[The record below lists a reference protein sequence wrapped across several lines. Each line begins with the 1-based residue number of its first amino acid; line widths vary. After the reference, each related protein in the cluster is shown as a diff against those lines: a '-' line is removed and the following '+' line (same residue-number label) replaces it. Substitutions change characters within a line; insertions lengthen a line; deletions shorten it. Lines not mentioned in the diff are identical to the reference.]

1 MLVDDYALK
10 ISCYILDDNILGSQV
25 LQIAEKKEFI
35 IIKFVKGDL
44 AGTHIIISPKDLEIK
59 LKLWKANNKPLFKIS
74 GKAFEANK
82 IDLVYQVANIGA
94 YEKDQIKHL
103 DEGKYALVLS
113 GNNIDKLFTGSPKTR
128 GKPPLTE
135 SIKIELPKPVLSV
148 ETGDTQ
154 TPSNPPLAKRFINV
168 WLKDRVDNLFD
179 PKVKL
184 MEKEQVF
191 TLNFD
196 IDLISRSESIVSDT
210 VLNYNFLPGEDV
222 VTITVR
228 LETDDFDV
236 FDEHE
241 KKLFL
246 PMSGPS
252 KNRVSFSIAPKHDG
266 DSTVTIVFLKD
277 RNFIQLITLKF
288 DVGGNLP
295 FIRDEMGRDLSA
307 LEFIQP
313 RDINLTIL
321 NSVDGYQLILSGAV
335 GAMATLAIKLPEL
348 KEMIWEA
355 RQALMGIVNYNE
367 NNRFIFQDQVNIPEA
382 VNQKIL
388 PSLAEVGY
396 RLYQRIFFSPSSD
409 PNLQNLGRKLRQ
421 ILQSGPCKIQVFSQ
435 DFVLPWGILYLADR
449 FDRDNIQPSLF
460 LGLRHII
467 EHIPLQKDML
477 VIENKINCTSGLNIG
492 LNLNTDIDKTMGP
505 LVSNQEKYWEAIR
518 SNNPNVKVIYR
529 TTKNE
534 VLSALEDPKT
544 SDQVLYFYCHGISQD
559 VEETGGVDASTLI
572 LSGND
577 RLTIKDLSID
587 APIVDRLLN
596 EPLVFINACESA
608 ELSPLVFDGFVPY
621 FVAKGARGVIG
632 TECKVPAKFAV
643 EWARRFFDRF
653 LKGEALG
660 EIFLALRQELF
671 NDEHNLLGLLYA
683 LYVDCDTR
691 IFPAI
696 ISS

>member
-1 MLVDDYALK
+1 MLLDDYTLNK
-10 ISCYILDDNILGSQV
+10 TCYIMDDNMLGGQV
-25 LQIAEKKEFI
+25 IQIAGNKELV
-35 IIKFVKGDL
+35 IIKFVNGDL
-44 AGTHIIISPKDLEIK
+44 EGMYIIISPKDLEIK
-59 LKLWKANNKPLFKIS
+59 LHLWKANDKPLRDIP
-74 GKAFEANK
+74 GKAFDANK
-82 IDLVYQVANIGA
+82 IDFVYQVENLGPS
-94 YEKDQIKHL
+94 EKDQIKHL

-113 GNNIDKLFTGSPKTR
+113 GNNIEGLYTGFHKTR
-128 GKPPLTE
+128 GKPPMKDSLKVEPTT
-135 SIKIELPKPVLSV
+135 SVLSV
-148 ETGDTQ
+148 DTVDTQ
-154 TPSNPPLAKRFINV
+154 APSTPPPIKRFINV
-168 WLKDRVDNLFD
+168 WLKDRTDNLHD
-179 PKVKL
+179 PKIKPL
-184 MEKEQVF
+184 EKDQVV

-196 IDLISRSESIVSDT
+196 IDLTSRSESIVSNT
-210 VLNYNFLPGEDV
+210 MLNYKFPSGEDV
-222 VTITVR
+222 IAITVR

-236 FDEHE
+236 FDERE

-246 PMSGPS
+246 PSSGPS
-252 KNRVSFSIAPKHDG
+252 KNQVSFSIAPKHDG
-266 DSTVTIVFLKD
+266 DSTVTVVFLKD
-277 RNFIQLITLKF
+277 GNFIQLITLKF
-288 DVGGNLP
+288 DVGGNVPYSRNEL
-295 FIRDEMGRDLSA
+295 GRDLSA
-307 LEFIQP
+307 AEFIQP

-321 NSVDGYQLILSGAV
+321 NSIDGYQLILSGAV
-335 GAMATLAIKLPEL
+335 GAMATLSIKLPEL
-348 KEMIWEA
+348 KEMIREA

-367 NNRFIFQDQVNIPEA
+367 NKRFIFQDQVSIPEA
-382 VNQKIL
+382 VNQRVL
-388 PSLAEVGY
+388 PSLAEAGY

-409 PNLQNLGRKLRQ
+409 PNLQNLGNKLRK
-421 ILQSGPCKIQVFSQ
+421 ILQSEPCKIQVFSQ

-449 FDRDNIQPSLF
+449 LDRANIQPFLF

-477 VIENKINCTSGLNIG
+477 VIENKINSTSGLNVS
-492 LNLNTDIDKTMGP
+492 LNVNNDIDKTMGP

-518 SNNPNVKVIYR
+518 LNNPEVKVTYR

-534 VLSALEDPKT
+534 VLTALEDPKA
-544 SDQVLYFYCHGISQD
+544 SDQILYFYCHGVSQD
-559 VEETGGVDASTLI
+559 IDETGGVDASTLI

-577 RLTIKDLSID
+577 KLTIKDLSID

-660 EIFLALRQELF
+660 EIFLALRQEFF

-691 IFPAI
+691 ISPSI
-696 ISS
+696 IRN

>member
-1 MLVDDYALK
+1 M
-10 ISCYILDDNILGSQV
+10 DDNILGSQV
-25 LQIAEKKEFI
+25 FQIAGTKEHI
-35 IIKFVKGDL
+35 IIKFVNGDL
-44 AGTHIIISPKDLEIK
+44 AGTYIIISPEDLEIK
-59 LKLWKANNKPLFKIS
+59 LKLWKANDKPLCNIP
-74 GKAFEANK
+74 GKAFEVYK
-82 IDLVYQVANIGA
+82 IDFVYQVANIGA
-94 YEKDQIKHL
+94 YERDQIKHL
-103 DEGKYALVLS
+103 EEGKYALVLN

-128 GKPPLTE
+128 GKPLMKE
-135 SIKIELPKPVLSV
+135 SLKIEIPTAVLSV
-148 ETGDTQ
+148 DTGDAQ
-154 TPSNPPLAKRFINV
+154 TPSNPPSVKRFINV
-168 WLKDRVDNLFD
+168 WLKDRADNLYD
-179 PKVKL
+179 PKVKPI
-184 MEKEQVF
+184 EKDQVF

-222 VTITVR
+222 VAVTVR

-236 FDEHE
+236 FDERE

-246 PMSGPS
+246 PLSGPS

-266 DSTVTIVFLKD
+266 DSTVTVVFLKD
-277 RNFIQLITLKF
+277 GNFIQLITLKF
-288 DVGGNLP
+288 DVGGNVPYSRNEL
-295 FIRDEMGRDLSA
+295 GRDLSVV
-307 LEFIQP
+307 EFIQP

-321 NSVDGYQLILSGAV
+321 NSIDGYQLILSGAV

-348 KEMIWEA
+348 KEMIREA

-367 NNRFIFQDQVNIPEA
+367 NNRFIFQDQVSIPEA
-382 VNQKIL
+382 VNQKVL
-388 PSLAEVGY
+388 PSLAEAGY

-409 PNLQNLGRKLRQ
+409 PNVQNLGKKLRQ
-421 ILQSGPCKIQVFSQ
+421 ILQSEPCKIQVFSQ

-449 FDRDNIQPSLF
+449 LDRANIQPSLF

-477 VIENKINCTSGLNIG
+477 VIENKINCASGLNIS
-492 LNLNTDIDKTMGP
+492 LNVNKDIDKTMGP
-505 LVSNQEKYWEAIR
+505 LVSSQEKYWEAIR
-518 SNNPNVKVIYR
+518 LNNPNVKVIYR

-534 VLSALEDPKT
+534 VLSALEDPKA

-577 RLTIKDLSID
+577 KLTIKDLSID

-660 EIFLALRQELF
+660 EIFLALRQELY

-691 IFPAI
+691 IFPSI
-696 ISS
+696 ISD